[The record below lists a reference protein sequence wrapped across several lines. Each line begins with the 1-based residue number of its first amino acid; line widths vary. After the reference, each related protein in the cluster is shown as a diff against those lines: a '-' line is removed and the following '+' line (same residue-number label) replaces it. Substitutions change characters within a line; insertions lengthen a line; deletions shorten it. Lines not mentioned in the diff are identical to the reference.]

1 MRRGTLRQSLSLHSQ
16 NFVRWAWKERE
27 HLGPDERSGF
37 VQFFYIMLC
46 CHFENFLKDQ
56 IRVRLNSIKSTQVD
70 VKLPPYNVNGRVLQV
85 EYAPIS
91 ESVSSIASALEK
103 DIEKFSFSRLGD
115 VYDSVFNKKIK
126 AVIGGSLYENLKSIS
141 DLRNSF
147 AHGADFVKEY
157 IDGRLVEKNLLL
169 TVLKRLNGSGV
180 VSLPS
185 FQNVDQFNLMEIIG
199 SDKVMRHFYH
209 ATKDAVDKL
218 KGSCDFHEEELR
230 SFRVDLPP
238 LS

>member
-1 MRRGTLRQSLSLHSQ
+1 MRRETLRQSLSLHSQ

-46 CHFENFLKDQ
+46 CHFENFLKSQ
-56 IRVRLNSIKSTQVD
+56 IRVRLNSIKSTQVNI
-70 VKLPPYNVNGRVLQV
+70 KLPPCNINGDWIEV
-85 EYAPIS
+85 EYASIS
-91 ESVSSIASALEK
+91 ESVSSLASALEK
-103 DIEKFSFSRLGD
+103 DIEKRSFSKLGD
-115 VYDSVFNKKIK
+115 VYESVFNKKIK

-157 IDGRLVEKNLLL
+157 IDGQLVEKNLLL
-169 TVLKRLNGSGV
+169 TVLKRLNDSGV
-180 VSLPS
+180 VSLADFP
-185 FQNVDQFNLMEIIG
+185 NLDQINLMGVIG
-199 SDKVMRHFYH
+199 SDKVMLHFYH
-209 ATKDAVDKL
+209 VTKDAVDKL
-218 KGSCDFHEEELR
+218 KGSCDFHGEKSK